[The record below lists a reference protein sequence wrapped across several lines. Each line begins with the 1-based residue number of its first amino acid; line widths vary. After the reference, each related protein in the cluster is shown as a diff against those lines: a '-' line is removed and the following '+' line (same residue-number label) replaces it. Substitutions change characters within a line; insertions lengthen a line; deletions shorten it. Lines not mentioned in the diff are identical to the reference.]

1 MHRSRK
7 SPPNCW
13 IPWQKIRP
21 KRLGLHMI
29 AYLNRYYSLV
39 LLLALLAPP
48 WFFTVT
54 NEATSAS
61 SPHDALIWTAVLF
74 GCWLLIT
81 KRRGFEVRGAWRKP
95 TKEEANL
102 YFRLLIGVLLV
113 DFGSKAFFFRSDRSY
128 KIEVFKNF
136 GLHSVFHVTAF
147 EPFHLLLLL
156 YFFYVFLL
164 GALFFRFSNKH
175 LDRVWLVSCTFALG
189 GAIALFS
196 ERLIFGGVHNSF
208 FFAGAPIW
216 VCPTCGSQHSASYAW
231 TPADVFVHAA
241 FLPVIILWVSYLVP
255 LRAPNHAAD

>member
-1 MHRSRK
+1 
-7 SPPNCW
+7 
-13 IPWQKIRP
+13 
-21 KRLGLHMI
+21 MI

-113 DFGSKAFFFRSDRSY
+113 DFGSKAFFFRSDRPY

-147 EPFHLLLLL
+147 ESFHLLLLL

>member
-1 MHRSRK
+1 
-7 SPPNCW
+7 
-13 IPWQKIRP
+13 
-21 KRLGLHMI
+21 MI
-29 AYLNRYYSLV
+29 AYLNRYYAFGLV
-39 LLLALLAPP
+39 IALLAPL
-48 WFFTVT
+48 WLFVVT
-54 NEATSAS
+54 GQATSAPS
-61 SPHDALIWTAVLF
+61 LHDALIWTAVLF

-81 KRRGFEVRGAWRKP
+81 KRRGFGIRGAWRKP
-95 TKEEANL
+95 TKQEAHL

-113 DFGSKAFFFRSDRSY
+113 DFGSKAAFFRWDRPD

-147 EPFHLLLLL
+147 EPFHLVLLL

-196 ERLIFGGVHNSF
+196 ERLMFGGVHNSF
-208 FFAGAPIW
+208 FFDGALMW
-216 VCPTCGSQHSASYAW
+216 VCPPCASPHAASYAW
-231 TPADVFVHAA
+231 TPADLFVHAT

-255 LRAPNHAAD
+255 LRAPNHATD